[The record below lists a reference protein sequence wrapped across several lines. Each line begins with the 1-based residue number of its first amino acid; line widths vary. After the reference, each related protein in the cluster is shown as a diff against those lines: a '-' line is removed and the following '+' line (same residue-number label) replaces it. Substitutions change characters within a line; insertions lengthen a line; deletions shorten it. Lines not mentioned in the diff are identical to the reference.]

1 MIGWRVRVH
10 SSRACLMSGRSCSLA
25 RATANIGPLVEL
37 RFLELDVK
45 DHSGLT
51 LLL

>member
-1 MIGWRVRVH
+1 MGVGE
-10 SSRACLMSGRSCSLA
+10 SSLLVTFLA
-25 RATANIGPLVEL
+25 IPCFSTRPTANIGPLVEL

>member
-1 MIGWRVRVH
+1 MGVGETSLLVTFLAIPVLLEPADGQYRT
-10 SSRACLMSGRSCSLA
+10 SRRM
-25 RATANIGPLVEL
+25 